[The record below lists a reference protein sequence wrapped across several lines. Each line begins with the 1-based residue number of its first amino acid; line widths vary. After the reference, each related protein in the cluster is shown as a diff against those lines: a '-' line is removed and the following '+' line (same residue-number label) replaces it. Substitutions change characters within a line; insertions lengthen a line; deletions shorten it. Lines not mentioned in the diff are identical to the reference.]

1 METLL
6 WKLSRPG
13 IHAPAGPR
21 TDRLWTRASSAWIPD
36 RDFVSHCEVLLSN
49 LLFRSCLS
57 SFSVQLHVQLLT
69 DLIFEGRPSE
79 SILAANDESSA
90 IAYSAVKALIRANV
104 TLTGTGWFPSLRLG
118 PLPLPDDCFSHSTS
132 DSRSSCDALVCLNNK
147 FIVSLL

>member
-1 METLL
+1 MKRFCE
-6 WKLSRPG
+6 SFR
-13 IHAPAGPR
+13 
-21 TDRLWTRASSAWIPD
+21 WTRTSGARIPD
-36 RDFVSHCEVLLSN
+36 LDFLSQCKANSSLSN
-49 LLFRSCLS
+49 LLFKSCLS

-79 SILAANDESSA
+79 SMLAANDESSA